1 MLDQVN
7 KNQIS
12 YYKNCKKI
20 QVLTLAI
27 LILGVISCISVTLYL
42 LYTKLD
48 SWLVVIESQMI
59 EREKEH
65 LLLVSKA
72 RSQKI
77 ESILT
82 NVFCT

>member
-1 MLDQVN
+1 MLNQVN

>member
-48 SWLVVIESQMI
+48 SWLIVIESQMI